1 MACFL
6 SLQAS
11 RSPAWLHLEDVLVT
25 RWTPVP
31 ALSGVRSVWFSF
43 KNAESQR
50 AGSLREDPRGP
61 AEAAVGL
68 VKARGLV
75 SLHLRRA
82 LLEARLTGGA
92 RRSLPRGPFDGQR
105 LPAPCEP
112 PPRAQRLSSCPPPDL
127 LEARPAPTRLCI
139 VGLERIAGGTPGP
152 PLCTAPSSSSPASR
166 GGSARPTL
174 QPRFPAAP
182 SASPASRALVSKVAT
197 GRSRGRA

>member
-31 ALSGVRSVWFSF
+31 ALSGVRSVCGSPLRMPRLNKQVVYGRTHVVPRRLPSVWLRP
-43 KNAESQR
+43 EDWCPHTC
-50 AGSLREDPRGP
+50 GVPSLRLGRLAGLG
-61 AEAAVGL
+61 EASRVG
-68 VKARGLV
+68 
-75 SLHLRRA
+75 
-82 LLEARLTGGA
+82 RLTA
-92 RRSLPRGPFDGQR
+92 SVSPRRVSPHPGHSGSV
-105 LPAPCEP
+105 AV
-112 PPRAQRLSSCPPPDL
+112 
-127 LEARPAPTRLCI
+127 PTRLCI
-139 VGLERIAGGTPGP
+139 VGLERIACGTPGP

>member
-1 MACFL
+1 M
-6 SLQAS
+6 
-11 RSPAWLHLEDVLVT
+11 T

-43 KNAESQR
+43 KNAASQQ

-75 SLHLRRA
+75 SSHLRRA